1 MRTFISMLV
10 AFCVVSA
17 VAASRPLT
25 NKEIALMLR
34 SGFSSD
40 TVLREIAERHVL
52 EPLDLATRKSL
63 VEFGASN
70 ELISA
75 LEKNLYRASASQVE
89 QANASVNANRPAP
102 PPVPVPSAPPPVN
115 VPAWPQDNALA
126 TSLRGKLMIC
136 RDGTITAADDS
147 ALENKKLIALY
158 FSGHW
163 CPPCRKFTPQLVDYY
178 NQVEA
183 QHPEFEIVF
192 VSCDR
197 SRFNWETYMRDTRMP
212 WPAVDY
218 DRLGE
223 LGDLRRIGGDGIPSL
238 VLVDPAGHVLSS
250 SFEGE
255 KYLGPQKVIADL
267 ERIFAATTPSL
278 AAQVP

>member
-1 MRTFISMLV
+1 MRILISLLI
-10 AFCVVSA
+10 ALCAVSA
-17 VAASRPLT
+17 LAAPRPLT

-34 SGFSSD
+34 SGFSSE
-40 TVLREIAERHVL
+40 TVLREIAERRVL

-63 VEFGASN
+63 AEFGASN

-75 LEKNLYRASASQVE
+75 LEKNLYAASAGQVA
-89 QANASVNANRPAP
+89 QANANPPAP
-102 PPVPVPSAPPPVN
+102 PTVPVPSTSPPPVN
-115 VPAWPQDNALA
+115 VPPLVQDNALLS
-126 TSLRGKLMIC
+126 SLRGKLVIC

-158 FSGHW
+158 FSAHW

-178 NQVEA
+178 NQVES
-183 QHPEFEIVF
+183 QHPEFEVVF

-197 SRFNWETYMRDTRMP
+197 SRFNWETYMRDSRMP

-238 VLVDPAGHVLSS
+238 VLLDPAGHVLSS
-250 SFEGE
+250 SFDGE
-255 KYLGPQKVIADL
+255 RYLGPQKVIADL
-267 ERIFAATTPSL
+267 QRIFEAAAPSL
-278 AAQVP
+278 AAQIP

>member
-1 MRTFISMLV
+1 MRTPISLLV
-10 AFCVVSA
+10 AFCA
-17 VAASRPLT
+17 VAAAAAPRPLT

-34 SGFSSD
+34 SGFSSE
-40 TVLREIAERHVL
+40 TVLAEIAARHVL
-52 EPLDLATRKSL
+52 EPLDPATKKSL
-63 VEFGASN
+63 GEFGASS

-75 LEKNLYRASASQVE
+75 LEKNLYAASAAEVA
-89 QANASVNANRPAP
+89 QANANPPAP
-102 PPVPVPSAPPPVN
+102 PNVLVPSAPPPVN
-115 VPAWPQDNALA
+115 VPPLTQENALA
-126 TSLRGKLMIC
+126 GSLRGKLMIC
-136 RDGTITAADDS
+136 HDGTISAADDS
-147 ALENKKLIALY
+147 GLENKKLIALY
-158 FSGHW
+158 FSAHW

-178 NQVEA
+178 NQVEP
-183 QHPEFEIVF
+183 QHPEFEIIF

-250 SFEGE
+250 SFDG
-255 KYLGPQKVIADL
+255 KTYLGAQKVMADL
-267 ERIFAATTPSL
+267 ERIFEATASSVAVQIP
-278 AAQVP
+278 